1 MPCFLPHMVQMWP
14 KLGVPASSTYGP
26 NVAQAWSYKDKNQ
39 ENDIFGVQDFRV
51 KVKSLDKLQLH
62 LQAQPYIH
70 LVTGHGFRIP
80 RLSIKIYE
88 VSTGKKV
95 YKARKSLCK
104 FAEPECPLERD
115 QNVDIKVKLDNL
127 DLTAGTEY
135 CAEVLIIKECGAHL
149 ATVQVEFIP
158 TDKK

>member
-1 MPCFLPHMVQMWP
+1 MYF
-14 KLGVPASSTYGP
+14 SSITVLLLNALLLATYGP

-158 TDKK
+158 TDKKW